1 MRVLD
6 LSLVSHC
13 NYVARVQ
20 SIYSGQDF
28 DCHPFCICLT
38 PCLSVLR
45 HRQVLCRV
53 NAVGK
58 LMNKLSL
65 PLIPLGKSN
74 PLGAV
79 PSVRA
84 PLLRESK
91 HHQLQIPSQTYFLFC
106 AREFSYIFFWLHSP
120 RRLPRLY
127 PAIPSLRTRWS
138 SGVRSLLVFW
148 VWALHP
154 HGVMKSG
161 RSV

>member
-38 PCLSVLR
+38 PCLFVLR

-65 PLIPLGKSN
+65 PLISLGKSN

-106 AREFSYIFFWLHSP
+106 AREFSYIFFGFILLDDCPDYTPLFRHYAPGGRQGYAVLSFGCGHC
-120 RRLPRLY
+120 
-127 PAIPSLRTRWS
+127 IPM
-138 SGVRSLLVFW
+138 G
-148 VWALHP
+148 
-154 HGVMKSG
+154 
-161 RSV
+161 